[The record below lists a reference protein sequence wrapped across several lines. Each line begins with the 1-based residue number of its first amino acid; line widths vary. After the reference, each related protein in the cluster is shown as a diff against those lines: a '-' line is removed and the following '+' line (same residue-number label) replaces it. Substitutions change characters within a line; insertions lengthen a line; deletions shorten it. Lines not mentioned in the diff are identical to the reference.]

1 MALFRQVASPVF
13 AVLAVAQAVRFFEK
27 WPVTINH
34 FSVPLWA
41 SAVAAVAFATLAIAV
56 WRDDGRNRR

>member
-1 MALFRQVASPVF
+1 LAAIKYAAAPVF
-13 AVLAVAQAVRFFEK
+13 AVMAILQAVRFFEK

-41 SAVAAVAFATLAIAV
+41 SAVAAVAFATLAVAV